1 MVEFSTPLDM
11 PMPSY
16 DESSDNVLCTSKP
29 TFGPHRWALPATRI
43 PICETKQTSSSSYSS
58 GASSEEIECRWFA
71 RLLLEGKVVGE
82 GTFATLQKLLSISPT
97 IITHA
102 RFHKFSLSIT
112 QEMLM
117 ANVSNLKTL
126 KTALQKHPSLL
137 IDTLCKF
144 VSKNGGKSQVLE
156 CWEKCKGIILGH
168 NQ

>member
-1 MVEFSTPLDM
+1 MCVTAISDDIIAMLGGTLPWWNFLLHWT

-16 DESSDNVLCTSKP
+16 DENSDKVLCTSKP

-58 GASSEEIECRWFA
+58 GASSEEVECRWFA

-112 QEMLM
+112 QEMHG
-117 ANVSNLKTL
+117 NVSNLKTL
-126 KTALQKHPSLL
+126 KTALQKHPILL
-137 IDTLCKF
+137 MIHCANL
-144 VSKNGGKSQVLE
+144 
-156 CWEKCKGIILGH
+156 
-168 NQ
+168 